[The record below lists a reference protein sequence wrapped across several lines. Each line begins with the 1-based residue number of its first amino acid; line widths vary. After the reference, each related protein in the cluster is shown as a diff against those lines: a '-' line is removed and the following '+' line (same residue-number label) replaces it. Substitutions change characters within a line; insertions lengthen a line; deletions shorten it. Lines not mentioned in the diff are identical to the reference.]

1 MTKKIILFITMLV
14 CGIVAFAD
22 EPPKKFDL
30 PKTEPIGSLRPL
42 SDFSDSPSAVWMDGV
57 ITIEFPQSEG
67 MASVAVSDFTGTVL
81 ASVSSSTAIPITIYV
96 GYPEDELTIRVE
108 TTCGNTYEG
117 YFSLD

>member
-22 EPPKKFDL
+22 DPPKKIEL

-42 SDFSDSPSAVWMDGV
+42 SDLSDSPSAIWKDGV

-67 MASVAVSDFTGTVL
+67 MAYVTVSDFTETVL
-81 ASVSSSTAIPITIYV
+81 ASVSSSTAIPITVYV
-96 GYPEDELTIRVE
+96 GYPENELTIRVE

-117 YFSLD
+117 YFPLN